1 MTIRDLT
8 IEEMKKIVG
17 GAPEGATHTSVH
29 SYFKENDYGVWSIW
43 SGYWNSAFRFPE
55 GEMYLIKD
63 LRTAIADYEM
73 VDSYGGMTMA
83 KRQLNLFLRVN
94 NERGTEPSIRVTNLK
109 HAIERI
115 ENNKGGAA

>member
-1 MTIRDLT
+1 MNAYQFIKDNSFLLDNNAEDLHE
-8 IEEMKKIVG
+8 IINCAGEYKYFCLNNFFG
-17 GAPEGATHTSVH
+17 H
-29 SYFKENDYGVWSIW
+29 SYANHEAGVAVSI
-43 SGYWNSAFRFPE
+43 AE
-55 GEMYLIKD
+55 LKQ
-63 LRTAIADYEM
+63 AIADYEM